1 MGKLAMA
8 TVCPSRSKHAEEKQQ
23 LLQEQERNK
32 YKVPVNIIAKHKR
45 SDDGSTYSAEA
56 LSLIEGMF
64 DDISYGLDCIGINC
78 VLEDIRDLP
87 GDFLDMFR
95 FKSQGTRGSGMIEP
109 SSSSP
114 KGSNEST
121 FVTGP

>member
-8 TVCPSRSKHAEEKQQ
+8 TVCPSRSKLSEEIQLAIKKQQ
-23 LLQEQERNK
+23 LLQLQEQER
-32 YKVPVNIIAKHKR
+32 KR
-45 SDDGSTYSAEA
+45 SDDGRTYSAEA
-56 LSLIEGMF
+56 LSLIEGML
-64 DDISYGLDCIGINC
+64 DDISYAVDCLGINC

-87 GDFLDMFR
+87 GDFFGMFR
-95 FKSQGTRGSGMIEP
+95 LEP

-114 KGSNEST
+114 KGYDEST

>member
-8 TVCPSRSKHAEEKQQ
+8 TVFPSRSKHAEEKQLVIQKQQ
-23 LLQEQERNK
+23 LLQEHER
-32 YKVPVNIIAKHKR
+32 KR
-45 SDDGSTYSAEA
+45 SDDGSTYSTEA
-56 LSLIEGMF
+56 LSLIEDMF
-64 DDISYGLDCIGINC
+64 DDISYGLDYIGINC

-95 FKSQGTRGSGMIEP
+95 LKSQGTRGSGMIEQ

-114 KGSNEST
+114 KGSDEST